1 MDTSLAPLSL
11 IVVSDFVCP
20 WCYIGL
26 QELERIEQ
34 EYELDVR
41 FAPYLL
47 DPTTPPE
54 GKPRRPMTN
63 PGDPPTDMEKRG
75 QGLGITFSRGRTF
88 TSNPHLAHEA
98 AEYAAEHGFEPAF
111 HHAMF
116 KSYFTD
122 LADIGKIENV
132 LAVGAAVGIDP
143 AALRT
148 VLEDGTYRQQV
159 DDGLDWSHEAGVTAV
174 PTFIFDGQYG
184 IVGAQDYDVFEK
196 VLTRLGVPKKNAT

>member
-1 MDTSLAPLSL
+1 MPL

-26 QELERIEQ
+26 KELDRIQQ
-34 EYELDVR
+34 EYELEVR

-54 GKPRRPMTN
+54 GKPRRPMTQ
-63 PGDPPTDMEKRG
+63 PGDPPTDMEQRG
-75 QGLGITFSRGRTF
+75 QSLGITFSRGRTF

-111 HHAMF
+111 HRAMF

-122 LADIGKIENV
+122 LDDIGKIDKVVE
-132 LAVGAAVGIDP
+132 VGALVGIDANALR
-143 AALRT
+143 AAL
-148 VLEDGTYRQQV
+148 DAGTYRQQV
-159 DDGLDWSHEAGVTAV
+159 DDGLDWSHEMGVTAV
-174 PTFIFDGQYG
+174 PTFVFDGQYG
-184 IVGAQDYDVFEK
+184 IVGAQDYDVFDK
-196 VLTRLGVPKKNAT
+196 VLTRLGVPKKGSAN